1 MRVCSQIHQSAR
13 ILTETWGAAAHLS
26 IEHISKDFWA
36 MIVAR
41 LLKLLKLLKLM
52 KILKLLKTIE
62 TGAVHFYWTHIQGF
76 LSDDCYSTEY
86 FTSST
91 QIAAAEKKIAKKV
104 KASFKKCVLWLW
116 KQNSALVALNMNMN
130 LPGFNMRFKSIS
142 QTSSPQKHNL
152 LAVALSITKWHL
164 AKEGM
169 GSPAIKKT
177 VKKGDIVPFRR
188 PTPLNG

>member
-1 MRVCSQIHQSAR
+1 MKLEQHI
-13 ILTETWGAAAHLS
+13 S

-91 QIAAAEKKIAKKV
+91 QIAALAEKKIAKKV

-152 LAVALSITKWHL
+152 LAVALSIKKWHQRML
-164 AKEGM
+164 RVV
-169 GSPAIKKT
+169 AI
-177 VKKGDIVPFRR
+177 VCQCV
-188 PTPLNG
+188 